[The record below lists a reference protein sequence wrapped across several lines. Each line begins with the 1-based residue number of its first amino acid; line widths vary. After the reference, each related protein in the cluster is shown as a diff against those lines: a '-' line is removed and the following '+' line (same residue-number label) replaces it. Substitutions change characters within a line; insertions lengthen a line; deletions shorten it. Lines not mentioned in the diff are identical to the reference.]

1 MSDGRDEK
9 TQEIVV
15 PVRTAPR
22 SNIVH
27 VNFSARKSSTT
38 QAANS
43 STFSRAYDSARAGEK
58 LSFEPRRRR
67 PTYNR
72 STDTLSPW
80 LIRGMVLFAV
90 LLLSLLLL

>member
-27 VNFSARKSSTT
+27 VNFSARKSNAS
-38 QAANS
+38 AAQS
-43 STFSRAYDSARAGEK
+43 PAFSRAYDSARAGEK

-80 LIRGMVLFAV
+80 LIRGIVLFAV